1 MYCTQYLVSVVR
13 YEQIVQ
19 SVSWLIVWVLV
30 SASSEDA
37 LQAERLFS
45 TGF

>member
-13 YEQIVQ
+13 YEQTVQ
-19 SVSWLIVWVLV
+19 SIYWLIVWVV